1 MTVSVYSV
9 STIAASL
16 LLAQKNF
23 FSDDQVT
30 PTVPVTPDGAFLSE
44 WYADDGSPPCKF
56 YNASYQYKD
65 GLCSHFSLARMSHA
79 TQSTAMD
86 RAMQCA
92 VHFETD
98 CILSPEIGLSVP
110 AAFVYDTQNG
120 LKMITAPKIVEL
132 TGVYVEVKNIAISD
146 PTGTRTGKQT
156 RLNDTIRVEYLDMA
170 ERKMKSDVMYN
181 SSAYCLQLLRF
192 AFDDVCWSK
201 ID

>member
-1 MTVSVYSV
+1 
-9 STIAASL
+9 
-16 LLAQKNF
+16 
-23 FSDDQVT
+23 
-30 PTVPVTPDGAFLSE
+30 
-44 WYADDGSPPCKF
+44 
-56 YNASYQYKD
+56 
-65 GLCSHFSLARMSHA
+65 
-79 TQSTAMD
+79 
-86 RAMQCA
+86 
-92 VHFETD
+92 
-98 CILSPEIGLSVP
+98 
-110 AAFVYDTQNG
+110 
-120 LKMITAPKIVEL
+120 MITAPKIVEL